1 MLRNCLFRSNLGSQ
15 FLHNFYIVF
24 MLWVR

>member
-1 MLRNCLFRSNLGSQ
+1 MLRNCLFRSNFWSQ

-24 MLWVR
+24 MLW